1 MSLSEL
7 GSLQRPDWLA
17 LLGVKYRVCNYSVGA
32 SIEINGLAD
41 MKVFCNDES
50 MRPQLGCPIRQL
62 LRMGGGGEGHT
73 RQEAIWRTHLIHPL
87 RPERIPACIT
97 ADEDLNH
104 SGWRHVSRARE
115 FTLKCKYLYSLK
127 HIPIEL

>member
-1 MSLSEL
+1 MARSVSLSEL

-62 LRMGGGGEGHT
+62 LRMGGGARDTPARRRFGGH
-73 RQEAIWRTHLIHPL
+73 I
-87 RPERIPACIT
+87 
-97 ADEDLNH
+97 
-104 SGWRHVSRARE
+104 
-115 FTLKCKYLYSLK
+115 
-127 HIPIEL
+127 